1 MEFAV
6 KTFLV
11 NFMSTT
17 SDCLSNIYTSVS
29 EDGSSSEYSSD
40 SYNMNIKPRKSPP
53 PKKKKPY

>member
-6 KTFLV
+6 KNFLV
-11 NFMSTT
+11 NFMSTI

-40 SYNMNIKPRKSPP
+40 SDNMNIKPRKSGPP
-53 PKKKKPY
+53 